1 MARTNMQATRVKP
14 ERAELLVLHVL
25 RSERKPSGFVRVTLG
40 GGDIER
46 FTPLGYDQWFR
57 LFIPVGEDSTLDRLP
72 TKLDALAYARYLAIS
87 KAVRPVLRN
96 YTVRA
101 FRPDG
106 PEGPELDVDFVLH
119 RAADGSSGP
128 AAAWA
133 EGCARGDA
141 VAIIDEGRTFA
152 PAPEIAQLR
161 IVADE
166 TGLPAVAGI
175 LASLAER
182 DGTGDGSPGVEGIAV
197 IEVPNADDVQ
207 ELVAPAGMEVRW
219 AVRGGRAGVPGALA
233 VDAAR
238 SLAVPSARSY
248 GWAVGESELAVGMR
262 RHWISTGTAKADI
275 VFCGYWKSRH

>member
-14 ERAELLVLHVL
+14 ERSELLVLHVL
-25 RSERKPSGFVRVTLG
+25 RRERISSGFVRVTLG

-46 FTPLGYDQWFR
+46 FVPLGYDQWFR
-57 LFIPVGEDSTLDRLP
+57 LFIPVGDDSTLDRLP
-72 TKLDALAYARYLAIS
+72 TKLDTLAYARYLAIS

-128 AAAWA
+128 AASWA

-152 PAPEIAQLR
+152 PAAEIAHLR

-182 DGTGDGSPGVEGIAV
+182 SSVSPGLEGTAV
-197 IEVPNADDVQ
+197 IEVPNPDDVQ
-207 ELVAPAGMEVRW
+207 ELIAPAGMDVRW
-219 AVRGGRAGVPGALA
+219 AVRGERGGVPGALA
-233 VDAAR
+233 ADAAR
-238 SLAVPSARSY
+238 SLAVPAVRSY

-262 RHWISTGTAKADI
+262 RHWLSTGTAKADI